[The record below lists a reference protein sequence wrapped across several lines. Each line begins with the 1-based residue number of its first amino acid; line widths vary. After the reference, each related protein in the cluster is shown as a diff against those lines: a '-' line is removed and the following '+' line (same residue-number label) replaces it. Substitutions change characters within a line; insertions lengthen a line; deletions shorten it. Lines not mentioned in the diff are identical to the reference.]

1 MSRFR
6 HVMHISARGQGP
18 HHCLSRGTEQAV
30 VLRRHHG
37 PGRCDLFTAFLAGQS
52 EVRLHSTYKIGY
64 EYFLMFCLP
73 RDSVK
78 YTSITIV
85 LFSFSAVSRRLH
97 ARNLILGIP
106 THIMV
111 GNRLLRVGVVMLRRE
126 RYKMLNSSQPGT
138 RSEGHRLSAT
148 CVAVIYPYVV
158 LDIGKD

>member
-6 HVMHISARGQGP
+6 HVMHISVRGQGP

-52 EVRLHSTYKIGY
+52 GVRLHITYKIGY

-111 GNRLLRVGVVMLRRE
+111 DSFIAGWCSYASPRALFTTRNQKRRAQAK
-126 RYKMLNSSQPGT
+126 RKCIACNVQQ
-138 RSEGHRLSAT
+138 
-148 CVAVIYPYVV
+148 
-158 LDIGKD
+158 